1 MREREMDKSRLLSGI
16 TINIM
21 ILGIAS
27 MLTDVSSEMIFALL
41 PFFIKYELHSDY
53 TFLGLIEGMAETVT
67 SFVRIWSG
75 WLSDKI
81 KKRKPL
87 AVAGYAISAVLKPFF
102 AVAVSPLHVLI
113 VRVSDR
119 FGKGVR
125 TPPRDALIADS
136 VEANVRGKA
145 YGFHRSMDTIGAV
158 LGPLF
163 AFLLFPIIFYRGVF
177 LASFIP
183 AIAAVMLLLIFVK
196 EKPPKQVDKVS
207 TKFSLELKSLSPEFK
222 KYLFIAAIFAF
233 GNFSYAFFLLRAQSL
248 GIEESYAV
256 LLYMLFNV
264 VYVLFAFPSGVL
276 ADKVGKKSMISFGYF
291 MFGIT
296 CLGFAFAYSPIHGV
310 LLFIAYGVFYAVVD
324 TVQRAIVPDF
334 VAPETRGAAFG
345 ALHTVIG
352 IVALPSSL
360 IAGALSE
367 LIDPT
372 LPFKIGAI
380 TALFSS
386 ISLFLL
392 TRQEK
397 GKE

>member
-1 MREREMDKSRLLSGI
+1 MDKSRLLGGI
-16 TINIM
+16 TFNII

-53 TFLGLIEGMAETVT
+53 TFLGLIEGLAETVT

-87 AVAGYAISAVLKPFF
+87 AVAGYAVSAVLKPFF
-102 AVAVSPLHVLI
+102 AVATSPIHVLL

-136 VEANVRGKA
+136 VEANMRGKA

-158 LGPLF
+158 LGPLT

-183 AIAAVMLLLIFVK
+183 AAAAVLLLLIFVK
-196 EKPPKQVDKVS
+196 EKPPKQAGKVS
-207 TKFSLELKSLSPEFK
+207 SFSFELKSLSPEFK
-222 KYLFIAAIFAF
+222 KYLFVTALFAF
-233 GNFSYAFFLLRAQSL
+233 SNFSYAFFLLRAQNI

-256 LLYMLFNV
+256 LLYMLFNI
-264 VYVLFAFPSGVL
+264 VYVLFAFPSGML

-296 CLGFAFAYSPIHGV
+296 CLGFAFAYSPIHAV
-310 LLFIAYGVFYAVVD
+310 FLFISYGIFHAVVD

-334 VAPETRGAAFG
+334 VAPEVRGSAFG

-352 IVALPSSL
+352 LVALPSSL
-360 IAGALSE
+360 VAGALSE
-367 LIDPT
+367 FIDPT

-380 TALFSS
+380 IALISS
-386 ISLFLL
+386 VLLLAL
-392 TRQEK
+392 TRQTK
-397 GKE
+397 NGNKKTLG

>member
-1 MREREMDKSRLLSGI
+1 MNKSRLLGGI
-16 TINIM
+16 TFNII
-21 ILGIAS
+21 ILGVAS

-87 AVAGYAISAVLKPFF
+87 AVAGYAVSATLKPFF
-102 AVAVSPLHVLI
+102 AIATSPIHVLL

-136 VEANVRGKA
+136 VEADTRGKA
-145 YGFHRSMDTIGAV
+145 YGFHRSMDTLGAV
-158 LGPLF
+158 IGPLT

-183 AIAAVMLLLIFVK
+183 AAAAVLLLLIFVK
-196 EKPPKQVDKVS
+196 EKPAKQVGKVS
-207 TKFSLELKSLSPEFK
+207 SFSLELKSLSPEFK
-222 KYLFIAAIFAF
+222 KYLFVAGLFAF
-233 GNFSYAFFLLRAQSL
+233 SNFSYAFFLLRAQSI
-248 GIEESYAV
+248 GIKESYAV
-256 LLYMLFNV
+256 LLYMLFNI
-264 VYVLFAFPSGVL
+264 VYVLFAFPSGIL
-276 ADKVGKKSMISFGYF
+276 ADRVGKRLMISFGYF

-296 CLGFAFAYSPIHGV
+296 CLGFAFAYSSIHAV
-310 LLFIAYGVFYAVVD
+310 FLFISYGVFHAAVD

-334 VAPETRGAAFG
+334 VAPEVRGSAFG
-345 ALHTVIG
+345 VLHTVIG
-352 IVALPSSL
+352 LVALPSSV
-360 IAGALSE
+360 IAGVLSE
-367 LIDPT
+367 LVDPT

-380 TALFSS
+380 IALISS
-386 ISLFLL
+386 FLL
-392 TRQEK
+392 LAFTRQTKK
-397 GKE
+397 GNRKSLC